1 MIEKIVHTAKQ
12 IVNAVVD
19 IHRARCDS
27 PASIPIGRLSFIVIL
42 KRFGLLQPVQPIKKR
57 RWMKRIPQNQT
68 GGTNLPSDVDVF
80 EAPDAGACGSC
91 HH

>member
-1 MIEKIVHTAKQ
+1 
-12 IVNAVVD
+12 
-19 IHRARCDS
+19 
-27 PASIPIGRLSFIVIL
+27 VIL